1 MPSSTVHV
9 LAWIAE
15 PPAVDD
21 DAWLVWDAIV
31 NRRLVRDFEIAAAVA
46 EGLFRR
52 DAAAAGPSADVGI
65 FQRLYRD
72 EARRLLRR
80 LEGTRVRVREA
91 AAWAR

>member
-31 NRRLVRDFEIAAAVA
+31 NRGLVRDVEIAAAVA

-52 DAAAAGPSADVGI
+52 DFAVAGPSSDVGI
-65 FQRLYRD
+65 FQGFYRG
-72 EARRLLRR
+72 EAWRLLHQ
-80 LEGTRVRVREA
+80 LEGTRVREA